1 MADDPKDKDVTAG
14 EGEGSEKSEKKTPS
28 ESDQSVT
35 RIERPRRASD
45 RPETE
50 GDDEAPKAKAKAA
63 SDDDEP
69 APKPK
74 AKRSASAGGPV
85 KAKRRD
91 DDEDAPRVK
100 RPAAPTGARVRD
112 DARKT
117 RAAGESGGLMLVA
130 AGVLVLGNMALRNVV
145 VRYDA
150 TRDEKWTLSKKGTAH
165 LLSTL
170 TKDIKIKVYAPEGLA
185 TVDAFIRDLRDL
197 LEEYKRYGNG
207 KVSYEIV
214 HLDALEGEQKKKA
227 EDEAAEAGL
236 KKQVL
241 GEAKG
246 GAGAKQ
252 ASIGEGYLGMV
263 MVYGGERVT
272 LEPPEFDEHNA
283 QGLEFFISNK
293 IRELRDKEDKIEH
306 KIGFLQGHKEPGY
319 QELSQIF
326 TRYFPYYKLEAVDL
340 AKGEKAV
347 DEKIDGL
354 IIAQPDE
361 EITSKELR
369 RIDQFLM
376 RGKTVA
382 VFANNVHIK
391 GGDANMTATFT
402 AMGLDKLLSGYGVD
416 YKPELLVDRAQFWTP
431 ILVIPR
437 SGMGM
442 PLEPYPGVFTADA
455 SRGSLTFDN
464 KFPPFFR
471 LSQLAIPFPTELT
484 VDQARAGGDQVKVT
498 NVIKTT
504 ANIAT
509 IPGTSLTLNPER
521 FGQGTTGV
529 KPEKRQ
535 ANIAVALEGPL
546 KSAFP
551 GGGEGVDGVPANA
564 PNTARL
570 LVVSSGAFFGNI
582 FQEAGKSPFA
592 GQIPGMDPNMGSD
605 EGLMRYAMAYQQI
618 GRLPSIFVAKQTC
631 DWMTNE
637 TDLLATAVK
646 LQQDPEITYRTP
658 APTPEGEEKVD
669 SETFQ
674 KKRRDWT
681 DAIRSE
687 QTWTKWSNMIGGSS
701 LILLLGLVRWWR
713 RNSVRAA
720 VKI

>member
-1 MADDPKDKDVTAG
+1 MAEDPKDKGANEG
-14 EGEGSEKSEKKTPS
+14 EGETSKPAAKSPGD
-28 ESDQSVT
+28 DQSVT

-45 RPETE
+45 HPE
-50 GDDEAPKAKAKAA
+50 GGAAKLDAEEEDKPADKRA
-63 SDDDEP
+63 STP
-69 APKPK
+69 APKKAAASEEKPS
-74 AKRSASAGGPV
+74 AKRGSDSEG
-85 KAKRRD
+85 
-91 DDEDAPRVK
+91 PRVK
-100 RPAAPTGARVRD
+100 RPASASAAATAKVQED
-112 DARKT
+112 TRKA

-130 AGVLVLGNMALRNVV
+130 AGVLVLGNMALSNVV

-150 TRDEKWTLSKKGTAH
+150 TRDEKWTLSKKGTTH

-170 TKDIKIKVYAPEGLA
+170 TKDLKIKVYAPEGLA
-185 TVDAFIRDLRDL
+185 TIDAFVRDLRDM
-197 LEEYKRYGNG
+197 LEEYKRFGHG

-263 MVYGGERVT
+263 MTYGGERVT

-306 KIGFLQGHKEPGY
+306 KIGFLQGHKEAGY

-326 TRYFPYYKLEAVDL
+326 SRYFPYYRLEAVDL

-347 DEKIDGL
+347 DEKLDGL
-354 IIAQPDE
+354 IIGQPDDE
-361 EITSKELR
+361 VSSKELR

-391 GGDANMTATFT
+391 SGDPSMTATFS
-402 AMGLDKLLSGYGVD
+402 AEGLDKLLSGYGVD

-431 ILVIPR
+431 ILVIQR
-437 SGMGM
+437 SGIGI

-455 SRGSLTFDN
+455 SRGSLTFDTT
-464 KFPPFFR
+464 FPPFFR
-471 LSQLAIPFPTELT
+471 LSQMAVPFPTEVT
-484 VDQARAGGDQVKVT
+484 VDQARAGGGAVQVKA
-498 NVIKTT
+498 VIKTT
-504 ANIAT
+504 ANIAE
-509 IPGTSLTLNPER
+509 IPGTSLSLNPDR

-529 KPEKRQ
+529 KQEKRQ
-535 ANIAVALEGPL
+535 ANIGVMLEGPI

-564 PNTARL
+564 PAGTRL
-570 LVVSSGAFFGNI
+570 LVVSTGAFFGNV

-592 GQIPGMDPNMGSD
+592 GQIPGMDPNMGAD
-605 EGLMRYAMAYQQI
+605 EGLMRYAMAYNQV

-631 DWMTNE
+631 DWITNE

-646 LQQDPEITYRTP
+646 LQQDPEITYKTP
-658 APTPEGEEKVD
+658 APTPEGDEKID
-669 SETFQ
+669 SESFQ
-674 KKRRDWT
+674 KKRQAWT
-681 DAIRSE
+681 EAIRSE
-687 QTWTKWSNMIGGSS
+687 QTWTKWANMLGGST
-701 LILLLGLVRWWR
+701 LILLLGLFRWWR
-713 RNSVRAA
+713 RNSIRAS